1 MTASARPHKT
11 HFSLAFIPI
20 LQWLPRYEWRQWLRA
35 DVIAGTTLWGVVVPE
50 GMAYA
55 GLAGMPPQAGLYTI
69 LAALVAYAIFGT
81 SRQLVVVATS
91 ASAVMLAATLTALNP
106 PDPGTYLA
114 LAAVLILMIGAIFVF
129 AGILRL
135 GFITN
140 FISRPVMEG
149 FIFGLAIF
157 IVVKQLPKLFGIH
170 AGTGNTFQQLAYLFN
185 HLGQTNL
192 LVLAVGGVAV
202 ILLFVLH
209 RFSRRIPAGLAV
221 LALGIIVSAAFS
233 LATHGVAVVGKIPA
247 GLPSFVM
254 PDIHPA
260 YLWSLLPRWAL
271 LPGALGI
278 ALVIYIEGL
287 GAANAFASKHDYEVN
302 PNQELISYGVANLGS
317 AVLGGLPA
325 GGSLSQSSVNDS
337 AGAKTSISL
346 LVAVAMGLIT
356 VVALTPLFT
365 ALPEAVLAAIII
377 YAVSHLMK
385 WRQMVWFYRTNP
397 IEFWL
402 GMMALLGV
410 LVVDLL
416 PGLAIAVIF
425 SLAIVIYRS
434 SRPYGSV
441 LGQVPGEPG
450 VYTDIKR
457 HPENKSIPGLVIF
470 RFNSPLYFANAS
482 LFHNRLKELIS
493 RSQPPAK
500 AVIVDMVTSDELDIT
515 SIEMLEKLAMELE
528 RDHIEI
534 MVAEVHQPVREMARR
549 SGLAEHLDRARIF
562 TTVEAA
568 VKDFLKKNRVDSP
581 SKRTRS
587 KA

>member
-1 MTASARPHKT
+1 MTASIQPHKAR
-11 HFSLAFIPI
+11 FNLSFIPI
-20 LQWLPRYEWRQWLRA
+20 LQWLPHYQWRQWLRA
-35 DVIAGTTLWGVVVPE
+35 DVIAGITLWGVVVPE

-91 ASAVMLAATLTALNP
+91 ASAVMLAATLVALSP
-106 PDPGTYLA
+106 PDQATYMI
-114 LAAVLILMIGAIFVF
+114 LAAVLILMIGAIFIF

-157 IVVKQLPKLFGIH
+157 ILVKQLPKLFGIH
-170 AGTGNTFQQLAYLFN
+170 AGAGNTFEQLIYLLN

-192 LVLAVGGVAV
+192 LVIAVGGAAI

-209 RFSRRIPAGLAV
+209 RLSGRIPAGLAV
-221 LALGIIVSAAFS
+221 LALGIIVSAVFS
-233 LATHGVAVVGKIPA
+233 LSLHGVAVVGKIPA
-247 GLPSFVM
+247 GLPSFVL
-254 PDIHPA
+254 PDIRPE
-260 YLWSLLPRWAL
+260 YLWTLLPRWAL

-278 ALVIYIEGL
+278 ALVIYTEGL
-287 GAANAFASKHDYEVN
+287 GAASAFASKHDYEVN

-337 AGAKTSISL
+337 AGAKSSL
-346 LVAVAMGLIT
+346 SLIIAAVMGLIT

-365 ALPEAVLAAIII
+365 ALPEAVLAAIIV

-385 WRQMVWFYRTNP
+385 WRQMRRFYYINP
-397 IEFWL
+397 IEFWM
-402 GMMALLGV
+402 GIVALLGV
-410 LVVDLL
+410 LTIDVL
-416 PGLAIAVIF
+416 PGLAIAVLF

-441 LGQVPGEPG
+441 LGRVPGEPG
-450 VYTDIKR
+450 AYTDIQR

-470 RFNSPLYFANAS
+470 RFNSPLYFANAA
-482 LFHNRLKELIS
+482 LFHSRLKGLIS
-493 RSQPPAK
+493 SSTPPAK
-500 AVIVDMVTSDELDIT
+500 AVIVDMVTTDQLDIT
-515 SIEMLEKLAMELE
+515 SIEMLEKLAVELE
-528 RDHIEI
+528 RNHIEI
-534 MVAEVHQPVREMARR
+534 MVADVHEPTREMARR
-549 SGLAEHLDRARIF
+549 SGLAEHLDKAMVFPTID
-562 TTVEAA
+562 AA
-568 VKDFLKKNRVDSP
+568 VQDYLKRNPVDN
-581 SKRTRS
+581 T
-587 KA
+587 